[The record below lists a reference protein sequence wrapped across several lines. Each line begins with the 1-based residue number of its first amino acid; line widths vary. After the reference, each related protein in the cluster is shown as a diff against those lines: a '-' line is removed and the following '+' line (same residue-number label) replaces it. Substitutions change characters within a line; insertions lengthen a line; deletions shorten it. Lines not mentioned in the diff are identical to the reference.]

1 MKKNAIQEHKM
12 KIAFYLEKTKDF
24 EDSLESTANMLNKF
38 ETEITKSGYKY
49 RE

>member
-1 MKKNAIQEHKM
+1 M

-38 ETEITKSGYKY
+38 ETEITKVHK
-49 RE
+49 E